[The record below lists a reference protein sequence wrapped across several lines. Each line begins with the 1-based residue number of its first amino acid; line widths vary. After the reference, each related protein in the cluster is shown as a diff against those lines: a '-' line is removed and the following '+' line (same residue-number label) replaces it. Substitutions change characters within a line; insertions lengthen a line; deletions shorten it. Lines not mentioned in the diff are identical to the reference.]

1 LSQPFTVE
9 TFDNMPL
16 VSPSKLSTRP
26 VYSFL
31 KRSFDLFFA
40 IMGVVIGMAL
50 FPLIALAIGLESR
63 GPIFF
68 TQFRMGLR
76 NSTFKMIKFRT
87 MYSDLCGDAVT
98 PSAPGD
104 MRVTRVGK
112 FLRKTSLDELPQM
125 INVLRGEMSL
135 VGPRPEMPFIVEA
148 YDDLQIQRLSVR
160 PGLTGLWQVSDK
172 RKAPIHE
179 NVDYDLYYIQNQ
191 SLFLDLTI
199 AVMTFLTMFNFSST
213 D

>member
-1 LSQPFTVE
+1 

-16 VSPSKLSTRP
+16 VSPSKPSARP
-26 VYSFL
+26 VYSFV

-40 IMGVVIGMAL
+40 TVGVVLGMVL
-50 FPLIALAIGLESR
+50 LPFIAIAIRIESK
-63 GPIFF
+63 GPVFF

-76 NSTFKMIKFRT
+76 NSTFRMIKLRT
-87 MYSDLCGDAVT
+87 MYSDKCGDEVT
-98 PSAPGD
+98 PQVADD

-125 INVLRGEMSL
+125 INILRGEMSM
-135 VGPRPEMPFIVEA
+135 VGPRPEMPFIVDG

-160 PGLTGLWQVSDK
+160 PGITGLWQVSDK

-179 NVDYDLYYIQNQ
+179 NMDYDLYYIQNQ

>member
-1 LSQPFTVE
+1 
-9 TFDNMPL
+9 
-16 VSPSKLSTRP
+16 R
-26 VYSFL
+26 
-31 KRSFDLFFA
+31 
-40 IMGVVIGMAL
+40 
-50 FPLIALAIGLESR
+50 
-63 GPIFF
+63 
-68 TQFRMGLR
+68 
-76 NSTFKMIKFRT
+76 MIKFRT
-87 MYSDLCGDAVT
+87 MYLDKCGDEVT
-98 PSAPGD
+98 PKDSGD

-160 PGLTGLWQVSDK
+160 PGITGLWQVSDK